1 MAALEIVWSRTATES
16 LHQMFTFYNVRNGDS
31 TYSRKIY
38 QQIMETLSLITS
50 NPCMYR
56 ATSMPDV
63 RVFHCDN
70 FKLFYRV
77 SETMI
82 YVEAVCDARQ
92 NPKKNPFKQ
101 D

>member
-1 MAALEIVWSRTATES
+1 MAALEIIWSETATLS
-16 LHQMFTFYNVRNGDS
+16 LHEMFTFYNTRNGS
-31 TYSRKIY
+31 TIYSRKIY
-38 QQIMETLSLITS
+38 QQIKEILSIVAV
-50 NPCMYR
+50 NPYVYR

-77 SETMI
+77 AESVI

-92 NPKKNPFKQ
+92 NPEKDPF
-101 D
+101 